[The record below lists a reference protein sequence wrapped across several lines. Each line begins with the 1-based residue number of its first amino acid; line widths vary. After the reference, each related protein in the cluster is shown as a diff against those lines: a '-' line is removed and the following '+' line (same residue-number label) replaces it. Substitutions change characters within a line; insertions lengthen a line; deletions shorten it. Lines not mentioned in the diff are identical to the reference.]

1 MAGSTINLVTK
12 SGTNDLHGSLFEFLR
27 NDKLDA
33 NNFFNNRN
41 GIDKPEYRRHQYG
54 GAAGGPIIKNK
65 TFWFGSYEGLIQR
78 KGLSTEWRRSDGCD
92 AGRRFK

>member
-12 SGTNDLHGSLFEFLR
+12 SGTNDVHGSLFEFLR

-41 GIDKPEYRRHQYG
+41 GIDKAGIP
-54 GAAGGPIIKNK
+54 AASI
-65 TFWFGSYEGLIQR
+65 
-78 KGLSTEWRRSDGCD
+78 RRSR
-92 AGRRFK
+92 GRPDYQEQNVLVRLL